1 MVWAALHGGK
11 VWFFLRGFI
20 ICGAVFLP
28 SLLFPLF
35 LVQVHRVSPLS
46 PLNTIS
52 VIDYHHRM
60 NIHIHALWTH
70 AICIHTP
77 YSFYTYTSMQNRG
90 LVAIGILGHG
100 ESSGLRFFSGPGLFS
115 YLLFCRFPSGSV
127 NWGVFIFCWV
137 CSVIEWGCRQAVN
150 YLGRPRRRETMKKGS
165 CGGFLVYFFL
175 TQRGCWRD
183 IFIMERRRSMFQYL
197 KDF

>member
-1 MVWAALHGGK
+1 MAGISGLQWGLFKFRRGLGSIAWRKSLVLSPGFHHLRRRFSPFSFCFLSF
-11 VWFFLRGFI
+11 WFRFTGY
-20 ICGAVFLP
+20 
-28 SLLFPLF
+28 
-35 LVQVHRVSPLS
+35 HLS

-70 AICIHTP
+70 AIRIHTP

-127 NWGVFIFCWV
+127 NWGVFIFL
-137 CSVIEWGCRQAVN
+137 
-150 YLGRPRRRETMKKGS
+150 LG
-165 CGGFLVYFFL
+165 
-175 TQRGCWRD
+175 
-183 IFIMERRRSMFQYL
+183 MFC
-197 KDF
+197 D